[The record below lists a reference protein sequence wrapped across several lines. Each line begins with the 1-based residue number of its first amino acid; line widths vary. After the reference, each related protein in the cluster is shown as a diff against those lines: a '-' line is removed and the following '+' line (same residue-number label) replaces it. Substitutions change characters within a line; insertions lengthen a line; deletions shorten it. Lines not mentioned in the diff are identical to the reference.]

1 MVSQGNEGGSVD
13 CQSTANEGRSEEYN
27 RDLWGNRGEDHFIR
41 LMQEDLSQHFFFF
54 PGKRMAGA
62 NTVSFQTSFGF
73 SFSLNTE
80 SNWLFLAVICVV
92 CATVV
97 PVVYFVAQAYK
108 CKNC

>member
-1 MVSQGNEGGSVD
+1 
-13 CQSTANEGRSEEYN
+13 
-27 RDLWGNRGEDHFIR
+27 
-41 LMQEDLSQHFFFF
+41 
-54 PGKRMAGA
+54 MAGA
-62 NTVSFQTSFGF
+62 NTVSFQTAFGF